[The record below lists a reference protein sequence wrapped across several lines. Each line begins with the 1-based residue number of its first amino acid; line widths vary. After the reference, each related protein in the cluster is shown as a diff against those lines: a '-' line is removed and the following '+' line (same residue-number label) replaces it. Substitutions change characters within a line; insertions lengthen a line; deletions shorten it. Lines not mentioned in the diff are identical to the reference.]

1 VSVAEGANEATSPE
15 QANGWGSGRI
25 SFLLFWFPFAKDLLS
40 PIALL
45 VLVIEVLA
53 VSADAGVRALG
64 GAGDVSAA
72 VIRDPTSGVWDQ
84 LFGTLDCRA
93 LGLDANVSSAF
104 GNAVCAFGFDSAR
117 NHVAIKLRAPA
128 VFHLTPNLHA
138 LNVGVEAVGVANND
152 DSSGVGNSQRRLFGS
167 TGVQFWRHSSCR
179 QDAAVGSEALDSG
192 AFDLGAIDVE
202 AEGLVLDCV
211 VLVSFE
217 GVVFVTHGNVTVLR
231 ERKSDGVSPAFLAI
245 GRRGRCRRTG
255 SRWFFVDFN
264 AYVVLF
270 GLDGSKTC
278 DEDAEDK
285 QLHFV
290 VLAS

>member
-1 VSVAEGANEATSPE
+1 
-15 QANGWGSGRI
+15 
-25 SFLLFWFPFAKDLLS
+25 LCWFRNAFDHLS

-45 VLVIEVLA
+45 VLVVEVLA

-72 VIRDPTSGVWDQ
+72 VFRDPTSGVWDQ
-84 LFGTLDCRA
+84 LVGTLDWGHSA
-93 LGLDANVSSAF
+93 LRLDANVSGAF

-128 VFHLTPNLHA
+128 ELRLTPNLHA
-138 LNVGVEAVGVANND
+138 LNVGVEAVGVANDD
-152 DSSGVGNSQRRLFGS
+152 DSGGVESSQLRLFGS
-167 TGVQFWRHSSCR
+167 AGVQYDDWLQSSCW
-179 QDAAVGSEALDSG
+179 QVWQVGAVGSGALLSG
-192 AFDLGAIDVE
+192 VFDLGAIDVE
-202 AEGLVLDCV
+202 AEGLVLDFV

-217 GVVFVTHGNVTVLR
+217 GVVFVTLGNVTVLR

-255 SRWFFVDFN
+255 IGWFFVEFN

-290 VLAS
+290 VPAS

>member
-1 VSVAEGANEATSPE
+1 
-15 QANGWGSGRI
+15 
-25 SFLLFWFPFAKDLLS
+25 LFWFWFRFAFDVLGPFAF
-40 PIALL
+40 L
-45 VLVIEVLA
+45 VLVVEVLA
-53 VSADAGVRALG
+53 VSADAGVRTLG

-72 VIRDPTSGVWDQ
+72 VIRDNTSGVRDQ
-84 LFGTLDCRA
+84 LFGTVDLRA
-93 LGLDANVSSAF
+93 LGPDANVSGAF

-117 NHVAIKLRAPA
+117 NHGAIKLRAPA
-128 VFHLTPNLHA
+128 VLLHTECFLGA
-138 LNVGVEAVGVANND
+138 LNVGIEAVGVANDD
-152 DSSGVGNSQRRLFGS
+152 DSSGVGNIQRHLFGS
-167 TGVQFWRHSSCR
+167 TGVQRWRHSSCW
-179 QDAAVGSEALDSG
+179 QDGAVGCGALLSG

-202 AEGLVLDCV
+202 AEGLVLDFV

-217 GVVFVTHGNVTVLR
+217 GVVFVTLGNVTVLR
-231 ERKSDGVSPAFLAI
+231 ERKSDGVSPAFFAI
-245 GRRGRCRRTG
+245 GRRGRGRTG
-255 SRWFFVDFN
+255 NRWFFVEFN

>member
-1 VSVAEGANEATSPE
+1 
-15 QANGWGSGRI
+15 
-25 SFLLFWFPFAKDLLS
+25 LFWFWFRFAFDVLGPFAF
-40 PIALL
+40 L
-45 VLVIEVLA
+45 VLVVEVLA
-53 VSADAGVRALG
+53 VSADAGVRTLG

-72 VIRDPTSGVWDQ
+72 VIRDNTSGVRDQ
-84 LFGTLDCRA
+84 LVGTLDCRA
-93 LGLDANVSSAF
+93 HGRDANVSGAF

-128 VFHLTPNLHA
+128 ELRLTRNLHA
-138 LNVGVEAVGVANND
+138 LNVGVETVGVAND
-152 DSSGVGNSQRRLFGS
+152 VDSSGVGNSQRLLFGS
-167 TGVQFWRHSSCR
+167 TGVQCWRHSRCW
-179 QDAAVGSEALDSG
+179 QDGAVGCGALLSG

-202 AEGLVLDCV
+202 AEGLVLDFV

-217 GVVFVTHGNVTVLR
+217 GVVFVTLGNVTVLR
-231 ERKSDGVSPAFLAI
+231 QRKSDGVSPAFFAI
-245 GRRGRCRRTG
+245 GRRGRCRRGMTG
-255 SRWFFVDFN
+255 WFFVEFN